1 MAVDK
6 LSLKTRGLVICTLG
20 SCWENHLSHKFS
32 NLLISIRGKRAKS
45 LTLRIGDEEAAS
57 SEDMSGVIHGR
68 NSRSA
73 TRPRR
78 GGGPTRIAAPAGS
91 AARPTK
97 RFKVRRTAS
106 LK

>member
-78 GGGPTRIAAPAGS
+78 GGGPTRIDPSTGS
-91 AARPTK
+91 LPTPPHK
-97 RFKVRRTAS
+97 
-106 LK
+106 LYD